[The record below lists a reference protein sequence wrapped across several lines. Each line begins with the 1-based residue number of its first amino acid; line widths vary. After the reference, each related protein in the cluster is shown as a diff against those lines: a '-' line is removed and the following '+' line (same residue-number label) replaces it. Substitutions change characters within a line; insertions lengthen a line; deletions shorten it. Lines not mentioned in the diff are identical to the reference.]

1 MFYKKKKKEDI
12 DIQYTSVFAAEYL
25 DTRYKELTQEEL
37 KTTQN
42 IQNITK
48 TVQSVMDELSTLTDE
63 MDAFRSIFS
72 NIQMTVNELIIVKQG
87 ITCSV
92 DEAEEQVK
100 VLEDSSDNVER
111 KFQNMGDTF
120 LGLQSAV
127 QEIQKSAFGIVNIA
141 NQTSLLSMNASIE
154 AAHAGEFGKGFAVVA
169 KDVKML
175 SEKIKE
181 LVEDVD
187 HGIQKVL
194 LGMESLN
201 ESIVDSQ
208 SALKKSIEQMEK
220 THGIFDKIKLEAGK
234 TEVTQ
239 ENITQAVETS
249 AKSVKQLGNYVTIS
263 KKNYEQV
270 VEAIHYINDHE
281 TNKGF
286 IFEDIDNI
294 LQQIL
299 ILMKERKEKES

>member
-1 MFYKKKKKEDI
+1 
-12 DIQYTSVFAAEYL
+12 
-25 DTRYKELTQEEL
+25 
-37 KTTQN
+37 
-42 IQNITK
+42 
-48 TVQSVMDELSTLTDE
+48 
-63 MDAFRSIFS
+63 
-72 NIQMTVNELIIVKQG
+72 
-87 ITCSV
+87 
-92 DEAEEQVK
+92 
-100 VLEDSSDNVER
+100 
-111 KFQNMGDTF
+111 
-120 LGLQSAV
+120 
-127 QEIQKSAFGIVNIA
+127 
-141 NQTSLLSMNASIE
+141 
-154 AAHAGEFGKGFAVVA
+154 
-169 KDVKML
+169 
-175 SEKIKE
+175 
-181 LVEDVD
+181 
-187 HGIQKVL
+187 
-194 LGMESLN
+194 MESLN
-201 ESIVDSQ
+201 ESIMDSQ

-249 AKSVKQLGNYVTIS
+249 AKSVKQLGNYVAIS